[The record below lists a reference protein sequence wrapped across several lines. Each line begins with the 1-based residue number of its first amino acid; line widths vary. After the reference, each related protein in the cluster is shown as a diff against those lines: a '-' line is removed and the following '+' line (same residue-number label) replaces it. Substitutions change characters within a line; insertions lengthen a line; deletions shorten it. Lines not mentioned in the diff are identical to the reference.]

1 MTKYNE
7 TQHLIFTEA
16 FQILFVVC
24 LTWAIT
30 NTFNT
35 FYNSATEQA
44 EPIDQRVEYI
54 ADRIAKKNKTAPAHR
69 IAEAIVKSADAEG
82 IDPFFVATIVEVE
95 SRYHVMATG
104 LAGEKGLMQMS
115 KDAGDRC
122 GLDWDNAYN
131 LEANISA
138 GTCYLA
144 IHMRTYRGHM
154 ERAAYRYNGGGDPQY
169 VSKVNMRYASMVR
182 TAPVKL
188 TITVA
193 AGDTLSLL
201 AKRYMGDMNSW
212 PVIAKL
218 NNIEDASKIVVGQVI
233 KIPGHTQS
241 I

>member
-7 TQHLIFTEA
+7 ALQL
-16 FQILFVVC
+16 LFIVC
-24 LTWAIT
+24 LIWAGS
-30 NTFNT
+30 NAVYSFFNT
-35 FYNSATEQA
+35 KQTELV
-44 EPIDQRVEYI
+44 DQRIVHITDRIMKKNNTAPAE
-54 ADRIAKKNKTAPAHR
+54 RIAK
-69 IAEAIVKSADAEG
+69 AIVKSADREG

-122 GLDWDNAYN
+122 GLDWNNAYDV
-131 LEANISA
+131 EANISA

-182 TAPVKL
+182 TSPTKL
-188 TITVA
+188 VITVA
-193 AGDTLSLL
+193 PGDTLSLL
-201 AKRYMGDMNSW
+201 AKKYMGDMNSW
-212 PVIAKL
+212 PVIARL
-218 NNIEDASKIVVGQVI
+218 NNIEDASKIMVGQVI
-233 KIPGHTQS
+233 RIPGTNNT